1 MKTMSGTAAPMR
13 FALYLPNA
21 GYYAD
26 VSRLLDLA
34 CAAENS
40 GWDGLFLWD
49 HLMLAPELNMPVA
62 DSWTAVTAILTKTK
76 SLISG
81 PIVTPLP
88 RRRPA
93 KVAQEAATLDRLS
106 GGRLVLG
113 AGLGAAADLD
123 FARFGE
129 EGDARIRAQRLDEAL
144 EIIDGLWRGDQFTFS
159 GEHHKL
165 DRVLMPGR
173 PWQQPRIP
181 LWLAATWPHQ
191 RPLRRAA
198 RWDGVVPLVPV
209 TNGPPRGPSALEL
222 TAMLRGLPS
231 RNGQPDADRR
241 FDVAVP
247 GVLRPGSGH
256 VLSVIEEYARAGATW
271 WLESF
276 DPWRRSPRELT
287 EWIRAGPPRFVEKR
301 E

>member
-1 MKTMSGTAAPMR
+1 MR

-26 VSRLLDLA
+26 VSRLVELA
-34 CAAENS
+34 SAAENS

-49 HLMLAPELNMPVA
+49 HLMLAPELNLPVA
-62 DSWTAVTAILTKTK
+62 DSWTAVTAILATTR

-81 PIVTPLP
+81 PIITPLA

-93 KVAQEAATLDRLS
+93 KVAHEAATLDRFS

-129 EGDARIRAQRLDEAL
+129 EDDARIRAQRLDEAL
-144 EIIDGLWRGDQFTFS
+144 EIIDGLWSGEQFTFS
-159 GEHHKL
+159 GEHYQL
-165 DRVLMPGR
+165 DRALIPGR
-173 PWQQPRIP
+173 PVQQPRVP
-181 LWLAATWPHQ
+181 VWVAATWPHR

-198 RWDGVVPLVPV
+198 RWDGVVPLVPEP
-209 TNGPPRGPSALEL
+209 TGPPRGPSAAEL
-222 TAMLRGLPS
+222 GTMLRDLP
-231 RNGQPDADRR
+231 RQNGQPHAGRR

-247 GVLRPGSGH
+247 GVLPPGSGD
-256 VLSVIEEYARAGATW
+256 VPAVIEQYARAGATW

-276 DPWRRSPRELT
+276 DPWRRNPRELT
-287 EWIRAGPPRFVEKR
+287 EWIRAGPPRIR
-301 E
+301 GGA